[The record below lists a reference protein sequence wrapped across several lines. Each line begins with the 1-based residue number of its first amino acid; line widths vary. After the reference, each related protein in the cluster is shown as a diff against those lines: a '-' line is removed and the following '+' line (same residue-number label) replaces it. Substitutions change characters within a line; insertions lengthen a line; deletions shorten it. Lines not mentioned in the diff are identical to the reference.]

1 MVLVNVIRRF
11 INTIPMQKSITQY
24 DQSAVTYRF
33 QIDRRYETLDLGSL
47 GWEWSIAWKNSLDVP
62 SMILVDPVVEDE
74 KVFLDW
80 TPVWPETASG
90 GLFEFQIRAKKD
102 DTGTGG
108 LLKWNTQTA
117 HIDFNTSIGLG
128 HVNRGILEDYLD
140 KFMQLCSTATI
151 EAEEQRA
158 ITAEL
163 ALAES
168 IQDTEERINVQL
180 SILSDAIDSLAG
192 RLDDFDLQVVSNY
205 VPASEDS
212 GEISSSDTLD
222 QALAK
227 LQWQISHMEI
237 GDTLPVSRGGT
248 GRDSFDAGI
257 LYSNGASLPLG
268 TMTGSNGNV
277 LIMTNGQPG
286 FRNMSSEDLSD
297 HKAFLHF
304 RELQN
309 TEIDISRF
317 ME

>member
-33 QIDRRYETLDLGSL
+33 QIDRHYETLDLGSL

-62 SMILVDPVVEDE
+62 SMILVDPIIEDE

-102 DTGTGG
+102 DTGTGE

-168 IQDTEERINVQL
+168 IQNTEERIDAQL

-205 VPASEDS
+205 VPASEDL
-212 GEISSSDTLD
+212 GEISNSDTLD

-227 LQWQISHMEI
+227 EEI
-237 GDTLPVSRGGT
+237 HLMPAYFTQMALV
-248 GRDSFDAGI
+248 
-257 LYSNGASLPLG
+257 
-268 TMTGSNGNV
+268 
-277 LIMTNGQPG
+277 
-286 FRNMSSEDLSD
+286 
-297 HKAFLHF
+297 FL
-304 RELQN
+304 
-309 TEIDISRF
+309 
-317 ME
+317 